1 MKTSR
6 SPVRVCTKAMLIL
19 LLINSGCAVVPIT
32 DRKQMTLVSDQQM
45 IAMGLTTYNE
55 FISRSKISS
64 DRPNALLVE
73 KVGKDIARAVE
84 LYCTENNVSDRISGF
99 DWEFSLVD
107 SKMANAFCLPGGKV
121 VIYTGLL
128 QYTKDGNGLAVVIGH
143 EIAHV
148 IARHGNERM
157 SQQLLK
163 QFGGLALSLAISKK
177 PQETQNL
184 FNTVY
189 ELGSTLGVI
198 LPYSRLHELEADKL
212 GLIFM
217 SLAGY
222 DPNASITFW
231 QRMSETHGSSMPV
244 FLSTHPADNKR
255 IMEIKNA
262 MPEILRYRYLKR

>member
-1 MKTSR
+1 MNTLC
-6 SPVRVCTKAMLIL
+6 PPAKASLKVILLIL
-19 LLINSGCAVVPIT
+19 LIISGCAVVPIT

-45 IAMGLTTYNE
+45 IAMGLTAYND
-55 FISRSKISS
+55 FISRSIISD
-64 DRPNALLVE
+64 DRTNTLLVE
-73 KVGKDIARAVE
+73 KVGRDIVRAVE
-84 LYCTENNVSDRISGF
+84 VYCTEHNISDRISGF
-99 DWEFSLVD
+99 DWEFSLVED
-107 SKMANAFCLPGGKV
+107 KTANAFCLPGGKV

-128 QYTKDGNGLAVVIGH
+128 KYTKDGNGLAVVIGH
-143 EIAHV
+143 EIAHL
-148 IARHGNERM
+148 IAKHGNERM

-184 FNTVY
+184 FNIVY

-222 DPNASITFW
+222 EPNASFAFW
-231 QRMSETHGSSMPV
+231 QRMSETHGSSIPV
-244 FLSTHPADNKR
+244 FLSTHPADSKR
-255 IMEIKNA
+255 MMAIRKA
-262 MPEILRYRYLKR
+262 MPEILRYRYLRR